1 MGIGLGSIIQAGMGI
16 QFGLSS
22 YRSAREQGDGRLKSA
37 LGAYVNAR
45 VQSDPWIMAGTLA
58 VPIIK
63 KYAIEK
69 PHQSMRAIRRNFST
83 FAKGMMPD
91 NELLGQMQGAQLQS
105 AVMANNS
112 LSLAGKS
119 WAGTEAS
126 VFHAR
131 YK

>member
-1 MGIGLGSIIQAGMGI
+1 MGIALGTILQAGMGI
-16 QFGLSS
+16 QFGLST
-22 YRSAREQGDGRLKSA
+22 YREMREQGNGRLKSA
-37 LGAYVNAR
+37 LGSYVNAR
-45 VQSDPWIMAGTLA
+45 VQSDPRIMAATMA
-58 VPIIK
+58 VPLIK
-63 KYAIEK
+63 KYAIER

-91 NELLGQMQGAQLQS
+91 NDLLGQMQGAQLQS

-112 LSLAGKS
+112 LSLAGRS